1 MSDEEI
7 PPCLRNLGNRYCSNL
22 CRPVAGMDRLV
33 EAQLPFCLMIEAEG
47 GTIINTVRVTA
58 ENVGA
63 LTFVASKT
71 SPKASGT
78 TVWLAAPRGSTEGQ
92 VLTLV
97 AFGC

>member
-33 EAQLPFCLMIEAEG
+33 EAQLPFYLMIEAEG
-47 GTIINTVRVTA
+47 GTIINTVRVTTG
-58 ENVGA
+58 NDGA

-78 TVWLAAPRGSTEGQ
+78 TVWLAAPRGRTEGQ